1 MNIKRTDISAKNNPK
16 IPRLSKK
23 TAIISYEF
31 GMTNVESQLATKLFE
46 NSEILIKV
54 LLK

>member
-1 MNIKRTDISAKNNPK
+1 MNINRTDINAKNNPK
-16 IPRLSKK
+16 IPKVSKK
-23 TAIISYEF
+23 TAIISCEF

-46 NSEILIKV
+46 NNEILNKV